1 MGKFEQGLDRRP
13 AHDQPLIPV
22 TLVERSAWIYRSKP
36 AVLYGDRR
44 TLYPEFYARCRRLA
58 SALRRSGVEAGDT
71 VSVLAPNIRA
81 MPEAHFG
88 VPMAGAVLNK
98 INIRLDART
107 VAQCL
112 EHGEA
117 KVFLVDREFSTLAG
131 EASAVLSREPAVI
144 DIEDSEASSGERLG
158 TLTYEALLNE
168 GDPESAWTP
177 PEDEWAP
184 IALNYTS
191 GTTGNPKGVVYTPT
205 EARVW
210 PASVAPWLWRCRPGA
225 CTFGRCTCFTAT
237 AGVSRGASRQ
247 WAAPMS
253 AWAGSMPDRSSASSA
268 STASPTFAGRPSF

>member
-13 AHDQPLIPV
+13 ANDQPLTPV
-22 TLVERSAWIYRSKP
+22 TFVERSAWIYRSKP

-44 TLYPEFYARCRRLA
+44 ILYPEFYARCRRLA

-71 VSVLAPNIRA
+71 VSVLAPNIPA
-81 MPEAHFG
+81 MLEAHFG
-88 VPMAGAVLNK
+88 VPMAGAVLNT

-112 EHGEA
+112 DHGEA

-131 EASAVLSREPAVI
+131 EALAMLSRKPVVI
-144 DIEDSEASSGERLG
+144 DIEDSEAPPGERLG
-158 TLTYEALLNE
+158 PLTYEAFLNE

-191 GTTGNPKGVVYTPT
+191 GTTGNPKGVVYTHRGAYLAGLCSPLVM
-205 EARVW
+205 EMSLRCVY
-210 PASVAPWLWRCRPGA
+210 LWTLHMFHTNGW
-225 CTFGRCTCFTAT
+225 CFTW
-237 AGVSRGASRQ
+237 GASRQ

-253 AWAGSMPDRSSASSA
+253 ACAGSMPDRSSA
-268 STASPTFAGRPSF
+268 